1 MKRFFSFLLT
11 LIILA
16 AAGARTL
23 STYYDEAVFLDV
35 SDDEFVDMAM
45 FMGDAL
51 PVSTVT
57 ELAITAPH
65 AILME
70 KESGKVI
77 FEKDADTKREPA
89 SVTKVMTVLLI
100 VEAIDGGALKMDD
113 TVTTSAFAA
122 SMGGSQ
128 IYLEEGEQMSVRDML
143 KSIIVSSA
151 NDAAVAMAE
160 HISGTEQVFVARMNE
175 RARELGMINTHFTN
189 CSGLMDDSTHVT
201 TARDIA
207 IMSRELIK
215 HDIIKQFTT
224 IWTDTVRG
232 GRFGLSNTNKLV
244 RFFDGTTGLKTGFT
258 QRSMYC
264 LSATA
269 ERGGVEYIAVVMHD
283 ATSADRFESAKT
295 LLSFAFA
302 NYTTVDVQPD
312 EALPPI
318 RVILGKTPTV
328 QPVVEYGGGKLLIEK
343 RDAASISKK
352 VELAESFPAP
362 ITAGDELG
370 KLTIYGNVGILGEYA
385 IVAGDDVA
393 KLSWGNIFLNLLKM
407 FFTGA

>member
-1 MKRFFSFLLT
+1 MKRLFSLLLT
-11 LIILA
+11 LIILVSA
-16 AAGARTL
+16 CGRAM
-23 STYYDEAVFLDV
+23 SVYYDEPVFFDV
-35 SDDEFVDMAM
+35 SDDELIDTAI
-45 FMGDAL
+45 FMGEAL

-100 VEAIDGGALKMDD
+100 AEALNGGSLKMDD
-113 TVTTSAFAA
+113 MVTTSAFAT

-160 HISGTEQVFVARMNE
+160 HISGTEQVFVSRMNE
-175 RARELGMINTHFTN
+175 RANELGMINTHFTN

-244 RFFDGTTGLKTGFT
+244 RFFDGATGLKTGFT

-283 ATSADRFESAKT
+283 ATSAGRFESAKT

-302 NYTTVDVQPD
+302 NYTTIDAQPD
-312 EALPPI
+312 EALPPV

-328 QPVVEYGGGKLLIEK
+328 
-343 RDAASISKK
+343 
-352 VELAESFPAP
+352 
-362 ITAGDELG
+362 
-370 KLTIYGNVGILGEYA
+370 
-385 IVAGDDVA
+385 
-393 KLSWGNIFLNLLKM
+393 
-407 FFTGA
+407 